1 MKEFLNNLH
10 ILIKTALIHDRSNI
24 AISTYLTKTMESI
37 SIIMEGR
44 ESFSLR
50 LIHDNLFIDDTRVK
64 VDIGNFLAVMYLTEE
79 MKKKNIGAI
88 TFHYDLSPDELK
100 GFIYAFI
107 STSPSPLPS
116 PLRGEGRGG
125 LAGETYEDI
134 FHKLS
139 STSVHNITID
149 MLKEETEAFGHELK
163 NTQEMAKDIYFKTL
177 AIVSEIMESTKL
189 KNAAHMSKAKRLI
202 QSLVDLML
210 QDESTVLGLTTLK
223 AYDEYT
229 YNHSVNVSILS
240 IAMGQRLGYSRRE
253 LSDLGMATLFHDIG
267 KIDMPIDLLN
277 KPSDFTAE
285 EWQMIRKHPVYGVRT
300 LLKLR
305 GLQERA
311 IKMVMVSFE
320 HHLNYDLSGYP
331 KLLSPRRIS
340 LFGRIASITDCYDA
354 LTSSRVYNRTPFIP
368 DRALFFMMKKSGT
381 AFDPIMLKIF
391 INVVGIYPV
400 GTLVLL
406 NTNELGLV
414 VKASANPH
422 TIQRPVIKL
431 ISDSQGNEIDGDTI
445 DLSYRKDIS
454 IKHSIDHRKYGVD
467 VSRYFI

>member
-1 MKEFLNNLH
+1 M
-10 ILIKTALIHDRSNI
+10 
-24 AISTYLTKTMESI
+24 
-37 SIIMEGR
+37 G
-44 ESFSLR
+44 
-50 LIHDNLFIDDTRVK
+50 
-64 VDIGNFLAVMYLTEE
+64 
-79 MKKKNIGAI
+79 
-88 TFHYDLSPDELK
+88 LSSGD
-100 GFIYAFI
+100 
-107 STSPSPLPS
+107 
-116 PLRGEGRGG
+116 
-125 LAGETYEDI
+125 TYEDI
-134 FHKLS
+134 LQILS
-139 STSVHNITID
+139 SASVHNITID
-149 MLKEETEAFGHELK
+149 MLKEETEASGHELK

-189 KNAAHMSKAKRLI
+189 KNAANMAKAKRLI
-202 QSLVDLML
+202 QSMVDLML

-285 EWQMIRKHPVYGVRT
+285 EWQIIRRHPVYGVRT

-331 KLLSPRRIS
+331 KLLSPRRVS

-414 VKASANPH
+414 VKASTNPH
-422 TIQRPVIKL
+422 TIQRPVIK
-431 ISDSQGNEIDGDTI
+431 IVSDSEGNEIAGDTI
-445 DLSYRKDIS
+445 DLSYHENIS

-467 VSRYFI
+467 VSKYFC

>member
-10 ILIKTALIHDRSNI
+10 ILIKTALIHDSSNI
-24 AISTYLTKTMESI
+24 AINTYLTKTMESI
-37 SIIMEGR
+37 SLILEGR

-50 LIHDNLFIDDTRVK
+50 HIHDNLFIDDTRIK
-64 VDIGNFLAVMYLTEE
+64 VDIGNFLASMFLTEE

-88 TFHYDLSPDELK
+88 TFHSGLSPDELK
-100 GFIYAFI
+100 SFVYALNP
-107 STSPSPLPS
+107 PSPPFTK
-116 PLRGEGRGG
+116 GG
-125 LAGETYEDI
+125 KGGFAQEPYEDI
-134 FHKLS
+134 FQKLS
-139 STSVHNITID
+139 SVSVHNITID
-149 MLKEETEAFGHELK
+149 MLQDVTEAFGHDSM
-163 NTQEMAKDIYFKTL
+163 NTQEMAKNIYFKTL

-189 KNAAHMSKAKRLI
+189 KNAANMAKAKRLI
-202 QSLVDLML
+202 QSMVDLML

-253 LSDLGMATLFHDIG
+253 LSDLGMAALFHDIG

-285 EWQMIRKHPVYGVRT
+285 EWQIIRKHPVYGVRT

-354 LTSSRVYNRTPFIP
+354 LTSSRVYNRNPFIP

-381 AFDPIMLKIF
+381 AFDPVLLKLF

-400 GTLVLL
+400 GTLVML

-414 VKASANPH
+414 VKAGTNPH
-422 TIQRPVIKL
+422 SIQRPVIKL
-431 ISDSQGNEIDGDTI
+431 ISDSEGNEIDGDTI
-445 DLSYRKDIS
+445 DLSSHENIL
-454 IKHSIDHRKYGVD
+454 IKHSIDHRKYGFD